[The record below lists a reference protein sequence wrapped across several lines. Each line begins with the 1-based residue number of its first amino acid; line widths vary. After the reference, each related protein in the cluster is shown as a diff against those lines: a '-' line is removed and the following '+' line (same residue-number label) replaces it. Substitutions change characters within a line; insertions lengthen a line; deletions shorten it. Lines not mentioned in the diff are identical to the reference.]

1 MASTRCRPPNR
12 QPNCALPVLCP
23 LSDCTELL
31 AAAQEQLNQLAEYLQ
46 QLPDALDG
54 ADEEAVSQAAAQ
66 RAQLEGVLQERQ
78 AAAALVEEVL
88 ELAQSVSRRL
98 SGV

>member
-1 MASTRCRPPNR
+1 M
-12 QPNCALPVLCP
+12 LCP

-31 AAAQEQLNQLAEYLQ
+31 AAAQEQLIQLAEYLQ
-46 QLPDALDG
+46 QLPDAPEG

-98 SGV
+98 SGL